1 MKDGK
6 KVVNKIINEKKS
18 SDRKSIVKKV
28 IKNLTNDDIPPKI
41 LRTATRA
48 EDIVVLT
55 SKGTTFRVTAF
66 GEVFFEKVDFA
77 KIDKEFQAFKKREME
92 AILGEA
98 QKILE
103 NNPELAKQAAKETGV
118 LVEGKKNKKAKK

>member
-1 MKDGK
+1 MSWN
-6 KVVNKIINEKKS
+6 V
-18 SDRKSIVKKV
+18 
-28 IKNLTNDDIPPKI
+28 
-41 LRTATRA
+41 
-48 EDIVVLT
+48 
-55 SKGTTFRVTAF
+55 F
-66 GEVFFEKVDFA
+66 GEVIFEKVDFA

-103 NNPELAKQAAKETGV
+103 KNPELAKQAAKETGV

>member
-1 MKDGK
+1 MA
-6 KVVNKIINEKKS
+6 KVVKKT
-18 SDRKSIVKKV
+18 DRKAIVDKV
-28 IKNLTNDDIPPKI
+28 IKKKLTNDDIPPKI

-55 SKGTTFRVTAF
+55 TKGTTFRVTSF

-77 KIDKEFQAFKKREME
+77 KIDKEFQAYKKKEME

-103 NNPELAKQAAKETGV
+103 KDPELAKKAAKETGV